1 MKILSSLHCAKI
13 LSIALC
19 LFYFNAFAQPN
30 QGRGNGGG
38 GGRGG
43 RGNFNGEMTA
53 RLYGKVIDSISRGP
67 QEYVIIR
74 VLDENQ
80 KLLTGGLTERNGDFS
95 IDKIPV
101 NQKIFIEFSLVGYK
115 KQTLPYTIQ
124 PSYSFPIEKDLGNI
138 QMIAAEMRELVIT
151 DDENGFRK
159 EFDKSIYDV
168 EKNAIN
174 AGGTAEDVLRNIPV
188 VQVDQDG
195 NVSVRNTAPQIFVD
209 GRPTTLTIDQI
220 PADAIQKVEVITNPS
235 AKYDASGGGGGI
247 INIVMKKNRGK
258 GYNGSIRS
266 GINSVPPEFMSQ
278 FDNPYRFNGGIDFN
292 IREGKFNFFANANLN
307 QRRSI
312 GNGITQ
318 RDDLG
323 QLPLTSNQNQI
334 TVNNGYFARG
344 NVGVDFLMDNRNT
357 LTISQSLNQ
366 GAFQPS
372 DSLDVLVDTLNNT
385 LSPQGH
391 YYRRSDTERT
401 FQNMGTSALYKHL
414 FTKEGTEFT
423 ADFNYNAIKSKY
435 NGDYKNVY
443 DDRDA
448 SIWQQL
454 GGVRQQVFTFQMDFV
469 SKINDKVKFEAGRRF
484 SLRKYTSQYDN
495 LRFDPI
501 FNDYLVNEAL
511 KVDYEYQE
519 QIEALYSTLSINGE
533 KWKYQV
539 GLRAESSFYTGTLKK
554 TNQSF
559 RIDYPISLFP
569 SVYITRVL
577 DDSQDIQLSVN
588 RRINRP
594 SFMQLSPFTDYSDS
608 LNVSRGNP
616 NLKPEFTHG
625 AELSYLK
632 NFSRQHTI
640 VASAYARYTTNVTIK
655 QQITEFSS
663 VLSDTVI
670 INTSLNAFYGW
681 ASGIEMVSR
690 NSLGKWLDVTTT
702 VNVYNSTIDG
712 SNISPELTNS
722 INSFWVKM
730 NYSFKLPKNIVVQFN
745 GDYASKKALD
755 VGSSERG
762 GGMGGGG
769 GGFGGG
775 GMHGGPVNTV
785 QGFIR
790 PNYGLDISIKKDF
803 FKDRSLTVSLSAQ
816 DVLHTRVTSIYSAS
830 PYFIQDAQRYR
841 DWQVWRFNVN
851 WKFGKVDSSLFK
863 RKNNKMNAEGM
874 EG

>member
-1 MKILSSLHCAKI
+1 
-13 LSIALC
+13 
-19 LFYFNAFAQPN
+19 
-30 QGRGNGGG
+30 
-38 GGRGG
+38 
-43 RGNFNGEMTA
+43 MTA
-53 RLYGKVIDSISRGP
+53 RLYGKVIDSVSRVP
-67 QEYVIIR
+67 QEYVVIR

-80 KLLTGGLTERNGDFS
+80 KLLNGGLTERNGDFS

-101 NQKIFIEFSLVGYK
+101 NQKLLIEFTLVGFK
-115 KQTLPYTIQ
+115 KQTLSYTIQ
-124 PSYSFPIEKDLGNI
+124 PSNNFPIEKDLGNI
-138 QMIAAEMRELVIT
+138 QLISAEMKELVIT

-174 AGGTAEDVLRNIPV
+174 SGGTAEDVLRNIPV

-266 GINSVPPEFMSQ
+266 GITSVPPEYMNQ
-278 FDNPYRFNGGIDFN
+278 FNNPYRFNGGVDFN
-292 IREGKFNFFANANLN
+292 VREGKFNFFANANIN

-323 QLPLTSNQNQI
+323 LLPLTSNQNQI

-344 NVGVDFLMDNRNT
+344 NIGVDFLMDNRNT
-357 LTISQSLNQ
+357 LTISQSVNQ

-372 DSLDVLVDTLNNT
+372 DSLDVVVDTLNNI

-423 ADFNYNAIKSKY
+423 ADFNYNAIRSKY

-495 LRFDPI
+495 LRFDPV
-501 FNDYLVNEAL
+501 FNEYFVNESL

-577 DDSQDIQLSVN
+577 DESQDIQLSVN

-616 NLKPEFTHG
+616 NLKPEFTHS

-632 NFSRQHTI
+632 NFSRQHTL

-655 QQITEFSS
+655 QQITEFSP

-670 INTSLNAFYGW
+670 VNTSLNAFYGW
-681 ASGIEMVSR
+681 ASGIEVVSR
-690 NSLGKWLDVTTT
+690 NSLGKWLDITTT

-730 NYSFKLPKNIVVQFN
+730 NYSFKLPKNIVLQFN

-841 DWQVWRFNVN
+841 DWQVWRFNIN

>member
-1 MKILSSLHCAKI
+1 M
-13 LSIALC
+13 
-19 LFYFNAFAQPN
+19 AQPN
-30 QGRGNGGG
+30 QGRGGAP
-38 GGRGG
+38 GRGG
-43 RGNFNGEMTA
+43 RGNFNGDMTA
-53 RLYGKVIDSISRGP
+53 RVYGKVIDSTYRSP
-67 QEYVIIR
+67 QEYVVIR

-80 KLLTGGLTERNGDFS
+80 KLINGGLTERNGDFS
-95 IDKIPV
+95 IDKIPI
-101 NQKIFIEFSLVGYK
+101 NQKIWIEFALVGFK
-115 KQTLPYTIQ
+115 KLVLPYTII
-124 PSYSFPIEKDLGNI
+124 PTNNFPIEKDLGNI
-138 QMIAAEMRELVIT
+138 ELSSLSMKELVIT

-174 AGGTAEDVLRNIPV
+174 SGGTAEDVLRNIPV

-258 GYNGSIRS
+258 GYNGSIRT
-266 GINSVPPEFMSQ
+266 GITSVPPEFMND
-278 FDNPYRFNGGIDFN
+278 FDNPFRYNGGLDFN
-292 IREGKFNFFANANLN
+292 VREGKFNFFANANLN

-312 GNGITQ
+312 ANGITQ

-323 QLPLTSNQNQI
+323 LLPLSSDQNQI
-334 TVNNGYFARG
+334 TINNGYFARG
-344 NVGVDFLMDNRNT
+344 NIGLDFLMDNRNT
-357 LTISQSLNQ
+357 ITISQSINQ
-366 GAFQPS
+366 GAFEPS
-372 DSLDVLVDTLNNT
+372 DSLDVLVDTLNNAIAE
-385 LSPQGH
+385 LGH
-391 YYRRSDTERT
+391 YYRRSETERT
-401 FQNMGTSALYKHL
+401 FQNIGTSALYKHL
-414 FTKEGTEFT
+414 FAKEGTEFT
-423 ADFNYNAIKSKY
+423 ADLNYNAIKSRY

-448 SIWQQL
+448 SIWRQL
-454 GGVRQQVFTFQMDFV
+454 GGVQQRVFTFQMDFV
-469 SKINDKVKFEAGRRF
+469 SKLNDKLKFEAGRRF
-484 SLRKYTSQYDN
+484 SLRKYGSQYDN
-495 LRFDPI
+495 LRFDPLTS
-501 FNDYLVNEAL
+501 DYLINDAL
-511 KVDYEYQE
+511 NVDYAYQE
-519 QIEALYSTLSINGE
+519 QIEALYSTLSVNGE
-533 KWKYQV
+533 KWKYQF

-554 TNQSF
+554 TEQSF

-569 SVYITRVL
+569 SVYVTRVL
-577 DDSQDIQLSVN
+577 DESQDIQLSLN

-616 NLKPEFTHG
+616 NLKPEFTHS

-632 NFSRQHTI
+632 NFSRQHTF
-640 VASAYARYTTNVTIK
+640 VASAYSRYTTNVTIK
-655 QQITEFSS
+655 QQITEYSP
-663 VLSDTVI
+663 VLVDTVI
-670 INTSLNAFYGW
+670 VNTSLNAYYGW
-681 ASGIEMVSR
+681 ASGIEVVSR
-690 NSLGKWLDVTTT
+690 NGFGKLLDITTT
-702 VNVYNSTIDG
+702 VNIYNSTIDG
-712 SNISPELTNS
+712 SNISPQLTNS
-722 INSFWVKM
+722 INSFWIKM
-730 NYSFKLPKNIVVQFN
+730 NYSLKLPKSIVLQIN
-745 GDYASKKALD
+745 ADYSSRKSLD

-769 GGFGGG
+769 FGGGG

-790 PNYGLDISIKKDF
+790 PNYGLDVSIKKEF
-803 FKDRSLTVSLSAQ
+803 FKDKSLTISLSAQ

-830 PYFIQDAQRYR
+830 PYFIQDTERFR

-863 RKNNKMNAEGM
+863 RKNTKMNAEGM